1 MGFVI
6 KIIKF
11 ISFGN
16 SNDSVIVPFI
26 MKEWKRIFKNR
37 IPQIRSCKNDEKTL
51 VKDGRTAQNFDTLT
65 NAKAAITP

>member
-26 MKEWKRIFKNR
+26 MKKN
-37 IPQIRSCKNDEKTL
+37 
-51 VKDGRTAQNFDTLT
+51 F
-65 NAKAAITP
+65 